1 MRLNFDKP
9 HEYVIRRIGGKRD
22 EVLQNSLF
30 IDKHSIHSIVPTLKK
45 ALLQLMLDG
54 TLWIYQTWPFISGHN
69 NHSTAAANAL
79 IVQSDSLN
87 HTPTNNITH

>member
-1 MRLNFDKP
+1 MRLNFDKS
-9 HEYVIRRIGGKRD
+9 HEYVIRRIGSKRN
-22 EVLQNSLF
+22 EVSQNSLF
-30 IDKHSIHSIVPTLKK
+30 IDKHSITIVPTLKN

-69 NHSTAAANAL
+69 DHSTAAANAL

>member
-1 MRLNFDKP
+1 MPLSCLISIAILINFALSHRQLRNEMRLNFDKP

-54 TLWIYQTWPFISGHN
+54 TL
-69 NHSTAAANAL
+69 
-79 IVQSDSLN
+79 
-87 HTPTNNITH
+87 